1 MSISDAKA
9 QLQQAIEHGE
19 EASRVAREL
28 MSKAEEAAG
37 VAAAAAQDS
46 NHDKPGEAIGL
57 YRQAREKAEEAVQS
71 LTAANAAVE
80 AYIGTI

>member
-9 QLQQAIEHGE
+9 QLQQAVEHGE

-37 VAAAAAQDS
+37 TTASAAQDS
-46 NHDKPGEAIGL
+46 SHDKPGEAIGL
-57 YRQAREKAEEAVQS
+57 YQQAREKAEEAMQS
-71 LTAANAAVE
+71 LTAANAAVQE
-80 AYIGTI
+80 YIGTI